1 MQALKAVLA
10 MDCAI
15 LFASCLAAQTVQING
30 TIKDANG
37 TFFKGALITVKD
49 PQGKLLGNGIS
60 DGLGNYKASA
70 ALGAVTVACEIAED
84 PSKYSKNPEVETLTI
99 TANAARKDFTFY
111 QVTTL
116 ASYWKTVS
124 SRIDTQATKAPD
136 ASLRYVLLKFEWR
149 QIESSGLPP
158 DSKAAAAHQLGPM
171 RWSAHIT
178 DPKFKDY
185 VTVDESTLSKAL
197 NGDQIAFSKLPTS
210 VAKDVKASTSGVE
223 F

>member
-1 MQALKAVLA
+1 MRALKALLA
-10 MDCAI
+10 MYCAI
-15 LFASCLAAQTVQING
+15 LFASCLAAQTVQITG
-30 TIKDANG
+30 TIRDANG
-37 TFFKGALITVKD
+37 TLFKGALITVKD
-49 PQGKLLGNGIS
+49 PQGKLLGNGVS
-60 DGLGNYKASA
+60 DGLGKYKASA
-70 ALGAVTVACEIAED
+70 ALGAVTVACEVAED
-84 PSKYSKNPEVETLTI
+84 PSKYSKNPEVELLTI
-99 TANAARKDFTFY
+99 TTNVARKDFTFY

-124 SRIDTQATKAPD
+124 SRIDAQATKTPD
-136 ASLRYVLLKFEWR
+136 ASFRYDLLRSEWG

-171 RWSAHIT
+171 PWSMNIT

-197 NGDQIAFSKLPTS
+197 NGDHIALNKLPTS
-210 VAKDVKASTSGVE
+210 VAKDVKASTSGVA